1 MRHRVGGRK
10 LGRKTPHRISM
21 FRNMVTSLLEHER
34 IRTTLP
40 RAKSI
45 RPIAERMITLGKRE
59 TLHARRQALAFIKD
73 PAVVSKL
80 FSTLAPRFADR
91 SGGYTRIIRLGF
103 RDGDGAQ
110 MALLELIG
118 SEFTPAKGSEKG
130 GKKAKGEKAAA
141 KTAETKKD
149 ASEKAGEKTAKKPK
163 ASKAAPAK
171 ADSSAKTKGRGKAKP
186 VEKAPGSKA
195 KA

>member
-1 MRHRVGGRK
+1 MRHRVGGKK

-21 FRNMVTSLLEHER
+21 FRNLVTSLLEHER

-45 RPIAERMITLGKRE
+45 RPLAERMITLGKRE

-73 PAVVSKL
+73 PAVVAKL

-118 SEFTPAKGSEKG
+118 SEFVPAKGSEKG
-130 GKKAKGEKAAA
+130 ARKHKAEKAAG
-141 KTAETKKD
+141 KAESKKEP
-149 ASEKAGEKTAKKPK
+149 SGKAGEKTPGKPK
-163 ASKAAPAK
+163 STKAPAR
-171 ADSSAKTKGRGKAKP
+171 AQTSAKTKGRAKGKSGDK
-186 VEKAPGSKA
+186 SSD
-195 KA
+195 